1 MTGIGRAQ
9 SLDRFDR
16 LALSAILL
24 LIAAIGVVGGLGDR
38 VTRKVDNFSWQDR
51 KIGVR
56 DRSFTVTFNRPVD
69 RASVEKNLTVTPPL
83 PGKMSWSGDRLTYTL
98 TELPTY
104 GKQYEVKLPIANGEP
119 FVGQFASRD
128 RAFAY
133 IGVSGEERGRL
144 VLATIPSGTDKA
156 KKLPKTILT
165 PADLVVTDFR
175 IYPSG
180 DKILFSAFDL
190 GSLGREVPKQQLYT
204 VRTGLNQGE
213 NGQDSRAGRLEV
225 LLDAKT
231 YQNLRFDLSEDG
243 STLVV
248 QRVNHQN
255 PGDASLWVMDEEG
268 NSRPLGVRGDN
279 FLVSPD
285 GSRALVSQEGG
296 VAVIPLRENAG
307 SPRFLTTYERGL
319 GFSRDSRDQLMVRLD
334 PDNGRSLYLL
344 NDKGESKLLLRTLN
358 PIISCQFEPKTEQTL
373 YCLKSDLVPASDG
386 TLREEPLLSII
397 DVKTAK
403 ETPFL
408 ALPNYRDVQMGISPD
423 GVGLLFDQVVT
434 APFGV
439 RQDLVTGDGSV
450 IADGRIWLLPLP
462 DRVNPGTLPKIL
474 PEELNPGFRPRWL
487 P

>member
-1 MTGIGRAQ
+1 MSGIRRAQ
-9 SLDRFDR
+9 PLDRFDR
-16 LALSAILL
+16 LALSTVLL

-38 VTRKVDNFSWQDR
+38 VTPKVDKFSWQGR

-69 RASVEKNLTVTPPL
+69 RASIEKNLTVTPAL
-83 PGKMSWSGDRLTYTL
+83 PGKISWSGDRLIYTL
-98 TELPTY
+98 TEFPTY
-104 GKQYEVKLPIANGEP
+104 GKQYEMKLPIANGEP
-119 FVGQFASRD
+119 FVGQFASND

-144 VLATIPSGTDKA
+144 VLATIPDGANKA
-156 KKLPKTILT
+156 KKLTKTTLT
-165 PADLVVTDFR
+165 PPDLVVTDFR

-190 GSLGREVPKQQLYT
+190 GSLGRVVPKQQLYT
-204 VRTGLNQGE
+204 VTTGLNTAE
-213 NGQDSRAGRLEV
+213 NGEDSRAGRLEV

-243 STLVV
+243 GTLVV

-255 PGDASLWVMDEEG
+255 PGDASLWVMSEED
-268 NSRPLGVRGDN
+268 NPRPLGVRGDN

-285 GSRALVSQEGG
+285 GSRAIVSQEGG
-296 VAVIPLRENAG
+296 VAVIPLKENAG
-307 SPRFLTTYERGL
+307 SPRFMPTYERGL
-319 GFSRDSRDQLMVRLD
+319 GFSRDSRHQLMVRVD

-344 NDKGESKLLLRTLN
+344 NENGESKLLLRTLN
-358 PIISCQFEPKTEQTL
+358 PIIGCQFEPKKEETL
-373 YCLKSDLVPASDG
+373 YCLKSDLVPSPDG
-386 TLREEPLLSII
+386 TLREEPLLSMI

-434 APFGV
+434 APFGI

-450 IADGRIWLLPLP
+450 IADGRVWLLPLP
-462 DRVNPGTLPKIL
+462 DRVTPGTLPKIL
-474 PEELNPGFRPRWL
+474 PQELDPGFRPRWL